1 MFVTPKLLINRCIY
15 MLTVGRVL
23 TTNMSQINLGQLLSR
38 STLKSQARFMFITA
52 LEMDNLECTKINTYL
67 KNSQLV
73 YRRVS
78 ITSRSIL
85 C

>member
-38 STLKSQARFMFITA
+38 TTLKSQARLTFITV
-52 LEMDNLECTKINTYL
+52 LEMDNLECTKINTHFKKFTACL
-67 KNSQLV
+67 
-73 YRRVS
+73 
-78 ITSRSIL
+78 
-85 C
+85 

>member
-38 STLKSQARFMFITA
+38 TTLKSQASLTFVTA
-52 LEMDNLECTKINTYL
+52 LEMDNLECTKINTHFKKFPACL
-67 KNSQLV
+67 
-73 YRRVS
+73 
-78 ITSRSIL
+78 
-85 C
+85 